1 MTTGRIDCEDHS
13 FVNFFSVPPRLH
25 QLPHA
30 NRVQHRR
37 TRLPGGIFH
46 LAVFLVEGVAGGGG
60 LIDEFSNLG
69 FVVECHLHP
78 HVFQGVGDL
87 AEEFMDRLEAFGQ
100 NPVHLVFHRVAVT
113 QVGDPDLIAG
123 LADALDA
130 SLALLQ
136 AGGVPREMGL
146 NQVL

>member
-1 MTTGRIDCEDHS
+1 
-13 FVNFFSVPPRLH
+13 LH
-25 QLPHA
+25 
-30 NRVQHRR
+30 V
-37 TRLPGGIFH
+37 
-46 LAVFLVEGVAGGGG
+46 
-60 LIDEFSNLG
+60 
-69 FVVECHLHP
+69 
-78 HVFQGVGDL
+78 
-87 AEEFMDRLEAFGQ
+87 
-100 NPVHLVFHRVAVT
+100 VAVT